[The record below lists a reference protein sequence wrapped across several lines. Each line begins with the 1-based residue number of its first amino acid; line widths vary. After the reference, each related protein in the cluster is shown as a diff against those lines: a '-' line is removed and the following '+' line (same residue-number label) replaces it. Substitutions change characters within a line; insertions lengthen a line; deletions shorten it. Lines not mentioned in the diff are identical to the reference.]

1 MHATVALLEA
11 VHTTHFEGDSPV
23 LLRRGDV
30 GTVVML
36 YDGDACEVEFSDRSG
51 RTYALLP
58 LPANR
63 LLVLHDTPERVGVEP
78 MSRAFVDTAPFHGG
92 GRAAP

>member
-1 MHATVALLEA
+1 M
-11 VHTTHFEGDSPV
+11 

-36 YDGDACEVEFSDRSG
+36 YDGGACEVEFADRNG

-58 LPANR
+58 LPADR
-63 LLVLHDTPERVGVEP
+63 LLVLRDIPERVG
-78 MSRAFVDTAPFHGG
+78 A
-92 GRAAP
+92 

>member
-1 MHATVALLEA
+1 MHATVALLEDTR
-11 VHTTHFEGDSPV
+11 TTHVESGEPV

-36 YDGDACEVEFSDRSG
+36 YDGGACEVEFADRNG

-58 LPANR
+58 LPADR
-63 LLVLHDTPERVGVEP
+63 LLVLRDIPERVG
-78 MSRAFVDTAPFHGG
+78 A
-92 GRAAP
+92 